1 MLLGIILAIH
11 AHRGQIFAAGLLEM
25 LGIFL
30 QAVGLVAVTYTPHYT
45 LEMSFF
51 SSGVNLI
58 VVVLGL
64 FALSQAFLLPPPDE
78 SSRSQTRL
86 RQSRRAARAACAS
99 HLAFN

>member
-1 MLLGIILAIH
+1 MGTILVIL
-11 AHRGQIFAAGLLEM
+11 AHRGQIFATGLLEM

-30 QAVGLVAVTYTPHYT
+30 QAVGLVAVTYTPRYT
-45 LEMSFF
+45 FDMSFF

-58 VVVLGL
+58 VVVPGL
-64 FALSQAFLLPPPDE
+64 FALSQAFLQLPSDE

-86 RQSRRAARAACAS
+86 RQSRRAAGAACAS